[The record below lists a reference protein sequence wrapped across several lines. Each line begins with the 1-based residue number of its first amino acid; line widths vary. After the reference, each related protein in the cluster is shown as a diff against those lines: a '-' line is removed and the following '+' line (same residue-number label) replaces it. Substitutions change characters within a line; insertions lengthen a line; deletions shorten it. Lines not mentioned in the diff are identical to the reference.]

1 MHGASFLGQTT
12 IRTRQ
17 ILLGFYRSVQIT
29 SQLMSHNLELLVC
42 MESQ

>member
-1 MHGASFLGQTT
+1 MEPASFLGQTT

-17 ILLGFYRSVQIT
+17 ILLGFYQSVQIT
-29 SQLMSHNLELLVC
+29 SQFMSHDGELLVC